1 MTFGAFA
8 KGPEF
13 VFPFPPQAVK
23 NTEATRTNA
32 GLEFIAFPIRD
43 KLDDEK
49 QLPQEAMQQLDDD
62 VPSPRNGAA
71 RFLRFNLN
79 RVTKSSN

>member
-1 MTFGAFA
+1 VVIAKSWPSSPIVLKSESMMTFGAFA

-13 VFPFPPQAVK
+13 EFPLPPQAVK

-43 KLDDEK
+43 
-49 QLPQEAMQQLDDD
+49 
-62 VPSPRNGAA
+62 
-71 RFLRFNLN
+71 
-79 RVTKSSN
+79 